1 MEQQVHGYVLKDFTL
16 LYSFSSRQ
24 SASFV
29 LFLSVL
35 LKRESEAHLER
46 EVRVGPLVC
55 WDPRVV
61 QVHQDQ
67 MGSRYDGNYH
77 HGGVKNHSK
86 CFYI

>member
-1 MEQQVHGYVLKDFTL
+1 MEQQVHGYVLI
-16 LYSFSSRQ
+16 LYSSTVPVRSSQ

-35 LKRESEAHLER
+35 LQRESEAHLER
-46 EVRVGPLVC
+46 EVKVGPPAC

-67 MGSRYDGNYH
+67 MD
-77 HGGVKNHSK
+77 
-86 CFYI
+86 